1 MGELEEKLNTIL
13 GDPAAM
19 GQIMALAQSLGK
31 SDPPPSPAN
40 GDEDGGEPGWERAG
54 AAPDSP
60 APSETGGENPLAALS
75 SLDPRLLQMG
85 MRLWQEYQGGDE
97 RTTDLLQALRLSL
110 IHISEPTRH

>member
-60 APSETGGENPLAALS
+60 APSEAGGENPLAALS

-85 MRLWQEYQGGDE
+85 MQIGRASCRE
-97 RTTDLLQALRLSL
+97 RV
-110 IHISEPTRH
+110 

>member
-40 GDEDGGEPGWERAG
+40 GDEDGGEPGWNVT
-54 AAPDSP
+54 PP
-60 APSETGGENPLAALS
+60 V
-75 SLDPRLLQMG
+75 
-85 MRLWQEYQGGDE
+85 
-97 RTTDLLQALRLSL
+97 
-110 IHISEPTRH
+110 PTPIFCPMAWS